1 MSLWKFGLSL
11 VAVTLLATA
20 CTEDVPSAET
30 DKLTLAYLNA
40 KVYAGGA
47 VSCKPKK
54 LNERTYVGCRNESLD
69 GKSQV
74 HLWLYEDGVFKSV
87 NGSASTL
94 AEGRFAGNPVIGTL
108 PTPLPS
114 DIDIPAVL
122 AEYK

>member
-1 MSLWKFGLSL
+1 MPLWKSCFAL
-11 VAVTLLATA
+11 VPVVLFATA
-20 CTEDVPSAET
+20 CTEDVPSADL

-47 VSCKPKK
+47 VSCRPKK
-54 LNERTYVGCRNESLD
+54 LGERIFVGCRNETLD

-74 HLWLYEDGVFKSV
+74 QLWLYEGGVFNSV
-87 NGSASTL
+87 NGSARTQ
-94 AEGRFAGNPVIGTL
+94 AEGRFAGNPAIGVM
-108 PTPLPS
+108 PAPLPA